1 MKIFGVSLRNF
12 RRISRNASRKNL
24 NCSDEIRAI
33 RPSISKGLGLTGLS
47 ELAEDI
53 EP

>member
-1 MKIFGVSLRNF
+1 MKIFGVPLRNF
-12 RRISRNASRKNL
+12 LRRFRNASRKNL
-24 NCSDEIRAI
+24 NCSDETRAI
-33 RPSISKGLGLTGLS
+33 HPSISKGLGLTGLS